1 MLEISFKSSSLTY
14 SLPVIIPVYRIQR
27 GGTGTVLMSQQQQQE
42 VYDIYDLFINR
53 EYTEKIFKFDLSSLR
68 IEEPQRLLCS
78 SMSTV

>member
-1 MLEISFKSSSLTY
+1 
-14 SLPVIIPVYRIQR
+14 
-27 GGTGTVLMSQQQQQE
+27 MSQQQQQE